1 MKASVTMGNGGNSL
15 AVMANPR
22 AQRRLQ
28 AGVIAFFG
36 VVALSLVV
44 IYALQPEIYVQAL
57 GTRAKATDR
66 HPLIA
71 TLFCAA
77 ILAFIAVIVVGVL
90 RKWRWLF
97 WLLIVAFVA
106 SALQVPAGALQL
118 IGVLPDP
125 FPTWYT
131 IYRSVIAAG
140 EAVLGVWLL
149 IVWRRWGV
157 WADGKR
163 LCG

>member
-1 MKASVTMGNGGNSL
+1 MKASVTMGTGGHSL
-15 AVMANPR
+15 AVAANPQ

-57 GTRAKATDR
+57 GGRAMATDR
-66 HPLIA
+66 HPLTA

-77 ILAFIAVIVVGVL
+77 ILAFIAVIILGVL
-90 RKWRWLF
+90 RRWRWLY

-106 SALQVPAGALQL
+106 SALQVPAGALEL
-118 IGVLPDP
+118 TGVLPDP

-131 IYRSVIAAG
+131 IYRSVIAVG
-140 EAVLGVWLL
+140 EVALGIWMLL
-149 IVWRRWGV
+149 AWRRWGV
-157 WADGKR
+157 WAAGR
-163 LCG
+163 RPRR